1 MGDGSM
7 RRAKTIGYGLFI
19 WIIVAGCGAQ
29 TQPDRTV
36 PLARTVRLP
45 VHTLEGTPA
54 DTTQP
59 AQSLGVSIGAEDEL
73 PAGPQGFDV
82 LYDGSFVVS
91 DPLQRRLVFYDSE
104 GAFLD
109 AWPLNFSPT
118 TVTVLEDGLEVH
130 DGATDTYYLVDD
142 RGNARPVASGTRST
156 RIVNELG
163 VPRLERGEN
172 RGQISWEG
180 ARAVGPSTLEVILD
194 IESLQLVSLGSL
206 GTDGRGYTYAVLE
219 AAEGGDAIHVRKL
232 IHVFDVE
239 GNLMAKIEDT
249 DDDYFVHPV
258 DAFRLRGQSVY
269 QLVPRHDEV
278 LIHVWNVD

>member
-1 MGDGSM
+1 M
-7 RRAKTIGYGLFI
+7 RRGETNRYGLFI
-19 WIIVAGCGAQ
+19 WLMVAGCGAQ
-29 TQPDRTV
+29 PQPDLTI

-45 VHTLEGTPA
+45 VHTYEGAPA
-54 DTTQP
+54 DTTQL
-59 AQSLGVSIGAEDEL
+59 AQSLAVSTGAEDEL

-109 AWPLNFSPT
+109 AWPLNFAPT

-142 RGNARPVASGTRST
+142 RGNAQPMASGTRSN
-156 RIVNELG
+156 RLVSELG

-172 RGQISWEG
+172 RGQLSWEG
-180 ARAVGPSTLEVILD
+180 ARDVGPSTLEVILET
-194 IESLQLVSLGSL
+194 ESLQLVSLGSL

-219 AAEGGDAIHVRKL
+219 AAEGGDAIRVRKL
-232 IHVFDVE
+232 IHVFDAE
-239 GNLMAKIEDT
+239 GNLKAKIEDT
-249 DDDYFVHPV
+249 ADNYFVHPV

-269 QLVPRHDEV
+269 QLVPRQDEV